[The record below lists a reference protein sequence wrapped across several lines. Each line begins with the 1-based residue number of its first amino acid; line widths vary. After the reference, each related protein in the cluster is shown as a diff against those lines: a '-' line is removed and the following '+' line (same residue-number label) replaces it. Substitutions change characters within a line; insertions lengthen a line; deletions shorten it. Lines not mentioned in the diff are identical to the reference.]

1 MKVLAGDIGG
11 TKTTLAI
18 FEVNGT
24 QLESL
29 AEEKYP
35 SQEHDSLSEIVKYL
49 YMFRGRL

>member
-29 AEEKYP
+29 ADGKVDAGHS
-35 SQEHDSLSEIVKYL
+35 SQDNFE
-49 YMFRGRL
+49 